1 MPTISVIVPVYK
13 VEPYLRRCVD
23 SILDQTYSDFELILV
38 DDGSPDNCPD
48 ICDDYAR
55 QDSRVKV
62 IHKENGGLSDARNAG
77 LRIAAGAYVSFVDSD
92 DFIRK
97 DMYEVML
104 AELICAD
111 ADFIKSDFCTF
122 SDVSQIDLN
131 PTEYHVQVY
140 SPLEALRDF
149 METPYTN
156 QKHMKSTV
164 CDGLY
169 KRELFVTG
177 GAVSLEFPVGK
188 INEDTYTFPELIF
201 RSNRI
206 AHINEA
212 FYFYY
217 IREGGITHTK
227 VNLREINSC
236 DLWEHVY
243 RVVRQHTDAYARI
256 IACNSISRYL
266 NVLRRTY
273 DSEYRRPYFAQIRTR
288 LLLDQER
295 LIPHVDDVRMKRTL
309 RLIRVYPV
317 YLMMK
322 HFGGRFLY

>member
-111 ADFIKSDFCTF
+111 ADFIKSEKKKDKAAAIIFD
-122 SDVSQIDLN
+122 S
-131 PTEYHVQVY
+131 
-140 SPLEALRDF
+140 
-149 METPYTN
+149 
-156 QKHMKSTV
+156 
-164 CDGLY
+164 
-169 KRELFVTG
+169 
-177 GAVSLEFPVGK
+177 AVESKPK
-188 INEDTYTFPELIF
+188 
-201 RSNRI
+201 
-206 AHINEA
+206 A
-212 FYFYY
+212 
-217 IREGGITHTK
+217 K
-227 VNLREINSC
+227 
-236 DLWEHVY
+236 
-243 RVVRQHTDAYARI
+243 
-256 IACNSISRYL
+256 
-266 NVLRRTY
+266 
-273 DSEYRRPYFAQIRTR
+273 RTR
-288 LLLDQER
+288 AKAKKAE
-295 LIPHVDDVRMKRTL
+295 VEAEAEVKAEAEAE
-309 RLIRVYPV
+309 
-317 YLMMK
+317 
-322 HFGGRFLY
+322 